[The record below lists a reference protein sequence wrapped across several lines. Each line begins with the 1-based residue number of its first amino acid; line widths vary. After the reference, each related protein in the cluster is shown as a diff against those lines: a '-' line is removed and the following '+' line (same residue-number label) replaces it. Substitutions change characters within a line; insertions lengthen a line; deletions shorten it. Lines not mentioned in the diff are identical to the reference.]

1 MTEPVSGTPVQTVT
15 RSWSAQELMARKT
28 QAGADVWADGDE
40 LTFVYEGK
48 ADEVRVCCGIELPMQ
63 RVPDSDLWVLT
74 VRVED
79 LAHAVI
85 SYAFFVTQNEQPIED
100 RPHFTTW
107 RGPQAPPPVAH
118 ATALA
123 GRIQQYAL
131 ESAFLKEERDL
142 TVYLP
147 PGHDPTLAAPV
158 IYVADGQSV
167 PDFAAVL
174 EPLITQGTIPPLVLV
189 GAHSPTGPFPDPSQ
203 DLRAQEYLPDHNLA
217 RFQAH
222 ERFFTEEVPA
232 WAERELGVAT
242 DPAQRAVFGF
252 SNGGVFAAAMGL
264 RHPNRYGHSLA
275 FSLGMPPGLPHS
287 TTARFYLVAGTLE
300 PGFHSRTQ
308 EFAGDLADYG
318 VDHVFRDRVS
328 GHDSVMWQEEFPKA
342 VQWAFGQK

>member
-1 MTEPVSGTPVQTVT
+1 MTELVDGIPVQTVT
-15 RSWSAQELMARKT
+15 RSWTAQELMARKT

-40 LTFVYEGK
+40 LTFVYEGA

-74 VRVED
+74 VRIEG

-85 SYAFFVTQNEQPIED
+85 SYAFFATQNDQLIDE

-107 RGPQAPPPVAH
+107 RGSQAPQPVAR
-118 ATALA
+118 ATVLA
-123 GRIQQYAL
+123 GQIQQYAL
-131 ESAFLKEERDL
+131 ESAALQATRDL

-147 PGHDPTLAAPV
+147 PGHDPAHAAPV

-174 EPLITQGTIPPLVLV
+174 EPLITAGTIPPIVLV
-189 GAHSPTGPFPDPSQ
+189 GVHSPPGPFPDPSQ
-203 DLRAQEYLPDHNLA
+203 DLRAHEYLPGYDPA

-232 WAERELGVAT
+232 WAGRELGVAT
-242 DPAQRAVFGF
+242 DPAQRAVFGY
-252 SNGGVFAAAMGL
+252 SNGGVFAAMMAL
-264 RHPNRYGHSLA
+264 RHPERYGHSLA
-275 FSLGMPPGLPHS
+275 FSLGVPPGLPRS

-308 EFAGDLADYG
+308 EFAGELADYG